1 VAVDGPPAPSDPH
14 SNTLL
19 RTMPSKTI
27 SQRSLSALNLEWDCG
42 LDLSYFLLPR
52 CGKFSGACRDPL
64 FGDRSC
70 TRFRLTRNRSGARMP
85 DSSVCIAYFHFG
97 EHHLCSSLLCA
108 FRAIADQPNG
118 LSQGASRGPLSVP
131 AANTVGGNGV
141 YSYGRTFPQSTSQRD
156 NDFVDVLFTPIA
168 QLNYLSLSFSP
179 PNPRIAADAAQ
190 GCVVTT
196 VTAAWSDG
204 TAFAGSLSFAPPKSN
219 DQGAFTISG
228 DKVIINPSGP
238 CLTGLANTTQNIT
251 VQAGSGVNGLE

>member
-141 YSYGRTFPQSTSQRD
+141 YSYGRTFPQSTSRRD
-156 NDFVDVLFTPIA
+156 NYFVDVLFTPIDPT
-168 QLNYLSLSFSP
+168 QLP
-179 PNPRIAADAAQ
+179 
-190 GCVVTT
+190 
-196 VTAAWSDG
+196 
-204 TAFAGSLSFAPPKSN
+204 
-219 DQGAFTISG
+219 ISKLQSTQSQDRG
-228 DKVIINPSGP
+228 R
-238 CLTGLANTTQNIT
+238 CRTGLCSYDGNR
-251 VQAGSGVNGLE
+251 GLERWNRLRGLPVVRTSLLE